1 MAKLDRYIGGA
12 VLSATIGVMF
22 ILVGL
27 DALSALIDEVGDIS
41 ESYTFTAI
49 LAYVALTIPRRIHEF
64 VPFAALI
71 GALVGLGRLASSSE
85 LVVARTAGL
94 SLGDLAFAVMKPAIL
109 VAVLGFGVGEYVA
122 PVAEQMAISQRAMAQ
137 RAESTVTGRHGTWN
151 RDGSTFIHVDAVQ
164 SGGLIFG
171 VTLLTFDADR
181 QLSRSLHAERGTFLR
196 DHWLLETVVTTQFE
210 PLKTR
215 AESQTVWRWDTEI
228 TPNLLVL
235 EVVEPDSLPVTQLW
249 PYAQYLSNQ
258 GLLSADIE
266 LAFWRKVM
274 QPIAVAGLVLVA
286 MSFIFGPLREGS
298 MGARIFA
305 GVVVGVVFRISQDFF
320 GPASLIFGLAP
331 VLAALIPILLCW
343 IAGLWLLNRRV

>member
-12 VLSATIGVMF
+12 ILSATVGVLV

-27 DALSALIDEVGDIS
+27 DALSALIDEVTHIS
-41 ESYTFTAI
+41 ESYTFTSI
-49 LAYVALTIPRRIHEF
+49 LIYIGLTLPRRLYEF

-71 GALVGLGRLASSSE
+71 GALIGLGRLASSSE
-85 LVVARTAGL
+85 LVVARSAGM
-94 SLGDLAFAVMKPAIL
+94 SLGNLAYAAMKPALL
-109 VAVLGFGVGEYVA
+109 VALLGFVVGEYVA
-122 PVAEQMAISQRAMAQ
+122 PISEQMAISQRALAQ
-137 RAESTVTGRHGTWN
+137 RSESMVTGRHGTWN

-164 SGGLIFG
+164 RGGVIFG
-171 VTLLTFDADR
+171 VTLLTFDVQR
-181 QLSRSLHAERGTFLR
+181 QLSESLYAERGTYIS
-196 DHWLLETVVTTQFE
+196 DHWVLESVVSTRFE
-210 PLKTR
+210 PLSTR
-215 AESQTVWRWDTEI
+215 TEKLTIWRWDTEI

-235 EVVEPDSLPVTQLW
+235 EVVEPENLPVTQLW

-298 MGARIFA
+298 MGARIFS
-305 GVVVGVVFRISQDFF
+305 GVLVGVAFRISQDFF

-331 VLAALIPILLCW
+331 ILAALLPILLCW
-343 IAGLWLLNRRV
+343 LAGLWLLNRRV